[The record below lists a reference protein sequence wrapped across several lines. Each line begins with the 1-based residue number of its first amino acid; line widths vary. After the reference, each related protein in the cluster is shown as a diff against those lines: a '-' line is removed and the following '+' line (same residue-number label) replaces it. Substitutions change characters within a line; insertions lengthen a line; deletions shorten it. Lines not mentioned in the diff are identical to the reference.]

1 MSYVRNL
8 VREKQCLNKVMSGSL
23 HHYGKV
29 ICSPP
34 SPQDY
39 FGEKK
44 SLALGEKYEKLF
56 YFKCFL
62 IFYHGMEQVLVR
74 YTFDLF
80 LNSLGL
86 IFNLQIFRLNLL
98 N

>member
-29 ICSPP
+29 ICSSPP
-34 SPQDY
+34 ARL
-39 FGEKK
+39 FWRKRI
-44 SLALGEKYEKLF
+44 LGSWGKNMKN